1 VLASF
6 PAIYE
11 KEVNC
16 DLSIE
21 IFELEDKEGIL
32 PILYGDC
39 VSHVEEISLI
49 EEDYLWGNVTVY
61 VNDLTSMQEFL
72 LLHSPSF
79 FWGGRSISA
88 YMKAKDPLTIAKFGE
103 VLKRGKDVRM
113 HLQTSVGVEPY
124 IRQFMKWLNKAY
136 TVRYHRAD
144 AHTFRPNFQNKE
156 RAVLLTPENVKEYM
170 PSASARFIK
179 RLETAQVYGYV
190 NEEGRMVATSGIG
203 FLTRKSFSISYTE
216 TEPEYRGRGIAKCLT
231 SLASEPL
238 IRKGL
243 IGVYAADTTNRPS
256 IGVAEGLGFL
266 RYKEMMCFYNRQ
278 LAS

>member
-1 VLASF
+1 
-6 PAIYE
+6 
-11 KEVNC
+11 
-16 DLSIE
+16 LSVKV
-21 IFELEDKEGIL
+21 FKLEDKEGTL
-32 PILYGDC
+32 PILHGDY

-49 EEDYLWGNVTVY
+49 EEDYLWGNVRVY
-61 VNDLTSMQEFL
+61 VNNLTSMQEFL

-79 FWGGRSISA
+79 YWGGTSISA

-103 VLKRGKDVRM
+103 VLEREKDVCM

-124 IRQFMKWLNKAY
+124 ISQPMKWLDKAY

-144 AHTFRPNFQNKE
+144 AHTIRPDFQNKE

-179 RLETAQVYGYV
+179 RLETAQIYGYV

-243 IGVYAADTTNRPS
+243 IGVYAADITNKPS
-256 IGVAEGLGFL
+256 VGVAEGLGFL
-266 RYKEMMCFYNRQ
+266 RYKEMMCFYNSQ
-278 LAS
+278 G